1 MSSDVVTL
9 KAGAWTSRWV
19 PSVGMV
25 GVSLFG
31 HGRELLGQLGGLDA
45 YVARGSTFGIP
56 LLHPWANRLSGWS
69 YTVDGTT
76 VALEAGMPG
85 LRADGNGLPIH
96 GLMAAYDGWQ
106 VTEDDGRRLVAET
119 TWDEGG
125 ARFAGFPF
133 AHRLTLEVDQAP
145 DRVAVTTTLTPT
157 GDAGVPISFG
167 FHPYFTL
174 PGVPR
179 ERLVLRTPAMTR
191 LHLDERAIPTGE
203 RERVGPRHAALGDAP
218 LDAHFADLGTH
229 PCFTIAGGGHELTVE
244 LLEGY
249 THLQLFSPPTR
260 PVVAI
265 EPMTA
270 PIDALRSGDGLRIAT
285 EPFRAAFAID
295 LSEAS

>member
-45 YVARGSTFGIP
+45 YMARGSSFGIP

-69 YTVDGTT
+69 YAVGGAT

-85 LRADGNGLPIH
+85 LRTDGNGLPIH

-106 VTEDDGRRLVAET
+106 VLEDDHRRLVAEAA
-119 TWDEGG
+119 WVQDGE
-125 ARFAGFPF
+125 RFAGFPF
-133 AHRLTLEVDQAP
+133 AHRLRLEVDQAP
-145 DRVAVTTTLTPT
+145 DRITVATTLTPT
-157 GDAGVPISFG
+157 GEASVPICFG

-179 ERLVLRTPAMTR
+179 DRLVLRTPSMTR
-191 LHLDERAIPTGE
+191 LALDERAIPTGE
-203 RERVGPRHAALGDAP
+203 RERVGPRHAVLADAP
-218 LDAHFADLGTH
+218 LDAHFTDLGPH
-229 PCFTIAGGGHELTVE
+229 PCFTIAGGGHELTLE

-249 THLQLFSPPTR
+249 THLQLFAPPHR

-270 PIDALRSGDGLRIAT
+270 PIDALRSGDDLRIAT

>member
-45 YVARGSTFGIP
+45 YVARGSSFGIP

-69 YTVDGTT
+69 YTVGGETI
-76 VALEAGMPG
+76 ALEAGAHG
-85 LRADGNGLPIH
+85 LRTDGNGLPIH
-96 GLMAAYDGWQ
+96 GLLAAYDGWQ
-106 VTEDDGRRLVAET
+106 VQDDDGRRLAAIAE
-119 TWDEGG
+119 WDDGG
-125 ARFAGFPF
+125 ERFPAFPF
-133 AHRLTLEVDQAP
+133 PHRLELEVVQRTDGIT
-145 DRVAVTTTLTPT
+145 VTTTLTPT
-157 GDAGVPISFG
+157 GAAGVPVSFG

-174 PGVPR
+174 PGVKR
-179 ERLVLRTPAMTR
+179 GDLVLRTPAMTR
-191 LHLDERAIPTGE
+191 LLLDERNLPTGAGE
-203 RERVGPRHAALGDAP
+203 PVGARHARLGDAL
-218 LDAHFADLGTH
+218 LDAHFTDLGSH
-229 PCFTIAGGGHELTVE
+229 PSFTIAGGGHELTVE

-249 THLQLFSPPTR
+249 THLQLFSPPDR
-260 PVVAI
+260 PIVAI

-270 PIDALRSGDGLRIAT
+270 PIDALRSGDGLRIVT
-285 EPFRAAFAID
+285 EPFRASFAID

>member
-69 YTVDGTT
+69 YEANGTT
-76 VALEAGMPG
+76 VALEAGAPG
-85 LRADGNGLPIH
+85 LRIDNNGLPIH
-96 GLMAAYDGWQ
+96 GLMAAYRDWEVQ
-106 VTEDDGRRLVAET
+106 EDDGRRLVAEAA
-119 TWDEGG
+119 WEADGE
-125 ARFAGFPF
+125 RFAGFPF
-133 AHRLTLEVDQAP
+133 AHRLRLDVEQAT
-145 DRVAVTTTLTPT
+145 DRVVVTTTLTPT
-157 GDAGVPISFG
+157 GDAGVPVAFG
-167 FHPYFTL
+167 FHPYVTL

-191 LHLDERAIPTGE
+191 LALDDRGIPTGA
-203 RERVGPRHAALGDAP
+203 RELVGPRHAALGDAP

-229 PCFTIAGGGHELTVE
+229 PCFTIAGGGHELSVQF
-244 LLEGY
+244 LEGY
-249 THLQLFSPPTR
+249 THLQLFSPPGR
-260 PVVAI
+260 PIVAI

-270 PIDALRSGDGLRIAT
+270 PIDGLRSGDGLRVVT

>member
-45 YVARGSTFGIP
+45 YVARGSSFGIP

-69 YTVDGTT
+69 YAVDGTS
-76 VALEAGMPG
+76 VALEAGAPG
-85 LRADGNGLPIH
+85 LRTDGNGLPIH
-96 GLMAAYDGWQ
+96 GLMAAYPGWEVRQ
-106 VTEDDGRRLVAET
+106 DDGRRLVAET
-119 TWDEGG
+119 AWQEDGE
-125 ARFAGFPF
+125 RFSGFPF
-133 AHRLTLEVDQAP
+133 AHRLALEVEQAP
-145 DRVAVTTTLTPT
+145 DRVVVTTTLTPT
-157 GDAGVPISFG
+157 GGHGVPVAFG

-179 ERLVLRTPAMTR
+179 ERLVLRTPAMAR
-191 LHLDERAIPTGE
+191 LRLDERSIPTGE

-218 LDAHFADLGTH
+218 LDAHFTDFGTH
-229 PCFTIAGGGHELTVE
+229 ACFTIAGGGHELSVE
-244 LLEGY
+244 LLEGF
-249 THLQLFSPPTR
+249 THLQLFSPPQR
-260 PVVAI
+260 SIVAI

-285 EPFRAAFAID
+285 EPFRARFAID

>member
-45 YVARGSTFGIP
+45 YAARGSSFGIP
-56 LLHPWANRLSGWS
+56 LLHPWANRLSAWS
-69 YTVDGTT
+69 YAVGGRT
-76 VALEAGMPG
+76 VALEAGAHG
-85 LRADGNGLPIH
+85 LRTDGNGLPIH

-106 VTEDDGRRLVAET
+106 VLDDDGRRLAAVAAWE
-119 TWDEGG
+119 EGG
-125 ARFAGFPF
+125 ERFPAFPF
-133 AHRLTLEVDQAP
+133 AHRLELEVVQRTDGMT
-145 DRVAVTTTLTPT
+145 VTTTVTPT
-157 GDAGVPISFG
+157 GDDGVPIAFG

-174 PGVPR
+174 PGVAR
-179 ERLVLRTPAMTR
+179 GDLVLRTPAMTK
-191 LHLDERAIPTGE
+191 LVLDERNLPTGE
-203 RERVGPRHAALGDAP
+203 RQAIGAHHTRLGEDV
-218 LDAHFADLGTH
+218 LDAHFTDLGPH
-229 PCFTIAGGGHELTVE
+229 PAFTVAGGGHELTVE

-249 THLQLFSPPTR
+249 THLQLFSPPER
-260 PVVAI
+260 PIVAI

-285 EPFRAAFAID
+285 EPFRASFAID

>member
-69 YTVDGTT
+69 YSVAGTT
-76 VALEAGMPG
+76 IALEAGMPG
-85 LRADGNGLPIH
+85 LRVDGNGLPIH

-106 VTEDDGRRLVAET
+106 VLEDDGRRLVAET
-119 TWDEGG
+119 AWDADGE
-125 ARFAGFPF
+125 RFAGFPF
-133 AHRLTLEVDQAP
+133 AHRLALEVDQAP
-145 DRVAVTTTLTPT
+145 DRIVVTTTLTPT

-191 LHLDERAIPTGE
+191 LHLDERGIPNGE

-218 LDAHFADLGTH
+218 LDAHFTDLGTH
-229 PCFTIAGGGHELTVE
+229 PCFTIAGGGHELSVE

-249 THLQLFSPPTR
+249 THLQLFSPPAR